1 VRVSLPSL
9 LARRFVA
16 VAATV
21 VIAPT
26 VATTVFSWLSGRL
39 GDESAFRYAWDYL
52 VQTFWHLDLG
62 ISSTYDMP
70 VAAVIRETLPSDL
83 AMVAGGVATGF
94 ALGLA
99 GGLLCAIRPGSLLA
113 RAAHGL
119 VLFVLSSPPY
129 WLGFMMLIFFAPG
142 TGYVLQIPFVSGLGE
157 YVPLTR
163 EPLRWLQSL
172 WVPWLLVG
180 LPLAAAVLRMT
191 EVSIRDALG
200 EDYLRTA
207 RAKGLSDAR
216 VIRRHAFPM
225 AVAPV
230 AALTGVNMAIVI
242 TNVALMESAFN
253 IPGIYREIR
262 QIASFD
268 DWPLLQ
274 GMIIETTAIIVLANM
289 VADGV
294 QARLDPGVR

>member
-1 VRVSLPSL
+1 MPFSLPSL

-16 VAATV
+16 LAATV
-21 VIAPT
+21 VVAPT
-26 VATTVFSWLSGRL
+26 VATTIFSWLSGRL
-39 GDESAFRYAWDYL
+39 GGQTAFGYAWEYL
-52 VQTFWHLDLG
+52 VQTYWRFDLG
-62 ISSTYDMP
+62 ISSTYRTS
-70 VAAVIRETLPSDL
+70 VATVIRETLPSDL
-83 AMVAGGVATGF
+83 AMVVGGVAAGLG
-94 ALGLA
+94 LGLA

-129 WLGFMMLIFFAPG
+129 WLGFMVLIFFAPG
-142 TGYVLQIPFVSGLGE
+142 TGYLLQIPFVSALGQ

-163 EPLRWLQSL
+163 DPLDWLQSL
-172 WVPWLLVG
+172 WLPWLMVG

-191 EVSIRDALG
+191 EVAIRDALG

-262 QIASFD
+262 QIASFG

-289 VADGV
+289 AADAV
-294 QARLDPGVR
+294 QARLDPSVR

>member
-1 VRVSLPSL
+1 MRASLPSL

-16 VAATV
+16 LAATL

-26 VATTVFSWLSGRL
+26 VATTVFSWLSDRL
-39 GDESAFRYAWDYL
+39 GGESAIGYAWDYL
-52 VQTFWHLDLG
+52 VQTFWHFDLG
-62 ISSTYDMP
+62 FSSTYETS
-70 VAAVIRETLPSDL
+70 VAEVIRDTLPSDL
-83 AMVAGGVATGF
+83 AMVLGGVATGL

-99 GGLLCAIRPGSLLA
+99 GGVVCALRPGSIFA

-142 TGYVLQIPFVSGLGE
+142 TGYLVQIPGLSGLGE
-157 YVPLTR
+157 YVPLTAD
-163 EPLRWLQSL
+163 PLRWLQSL
-172 WVPWLLVG
+172 WLPWLLVG

-191 EVSIRDALG
+191 ESGIRDALG

-216 VIRRHAFPM
+216 VIRRHALPL
-225 AVAPV
+225 AIAPV
-230 AALTGVNMAIVI
+230 AALTGANMALVI

-262 QIASFD
+262 QIASFS
-268 DWPLLQ
+268 DWALLQ
-274 GMIIETTAIIVLANM
+274 GMLIETTAIIVLANM

-294 QARLDPGVR
+294 QARLDPTVR

>member
-1 VRVSLPSL
+1 VRLSLASL

-16 VAATV
+16 LAATV

-26 VATTVFSWLSGRL
+26 VATTVFSWLSDRL
-39 GDESAFRYAWDYL
+39 ADQSAFGYAWDYL
-52 VQTFWHLDLG
+52 VQTFWHFDLG
-62 ISSTYDMP
+62 FSSTYETS
-70 VAAVIRETLPSDL
+70 VASVIWDTLPSDL
-83 AMVAGGVATGF
+83 AMVVGGIATGL

-99 GGLLCAIRPGSLLA
+99 GGLLCAIRPGSPFA
-113 RAAHGL
+113 RATHGL

-129 WLGFMMLIFFAPG
+129 WLGLMALIFFAPG
-142 TGYVLQIPFVSGLGE
+142 TGYVVQLPFLSGLGE
-157 YVPLTR
+157 YTPFTRDPLH
-163 EPLRWLQSL
+163 WLQSL
-172 WVPWLLVG
+172 WLPWLMVG

-191 EVSIRDALG
+191 EVSIREALG

-207 RAKGLSDAR
+207 RAKGLSNAR
-216 VIRRHAFPM
+216 VIRRHAFPL

-262 QIASFD
+262 QIASFS

-274 GMIIETTAIIVLANM
+274 GMIIETTVIIVLANM

-294 QARLDPGVR
+294 QARLDPAVR

>member
-1 VRVSLPSL
+1 VRFSLPSL

-16 VAATV
+16 LAATV
-21 VIAPT
+21 VVAPT
-26 VATTVFSWLSGRL
+26 VATTIFSWLSGRL
-39 GDESAFRYAWDYL
+39 GGQTAFGYAWDYL
-52 VQTFWHLDLG
+52 VQTYWRFDLG
-62 ISSTYDMP
+62 ISSTYRTS
-70 VAAVIRETLPSDL
+70 VATVIRDTLPSDL
-83 AMVAGGVATGF
+83 AMVVGGVAAGLG
-94 ALGLA
+94 LGLA
-99 GGLLCAIRPGSLLA
+99 GGLLCAIRPGSLFA

-129 WLGFMMLIFFAPG
+129 WLGFMALILFAPG
-142 TGYVLQIPFVSGLGE
+142 TGYLLQIPFVSALGE

-163 EPLRWLQSL
+163 DPLHWLQSL
-172 WVPWLLVG
+172 WLPWLMVG

-191 EVSIRDALG
+191 EVAIRDALG

-262 QIASFD
+262 QIASFG

-289 VADGV
+289 AADAV
-294 QARLDPGVR
+294 QARLDPSVR

>member
-1 VRVSLPSL
+1 MRVSLPSL
-9 LARRFVA
+9 ITRRLVA
-16 VAATV
+16 LAATL

-39 GDESAFRYAWDYL
+39 GGESAFRYAWDYL

-62 ISSTYDMP
+62 ISSTYDMS
-70 VAAVIRETLPSDL
+70 VAGVIWETLPSDL

-94 ALGLA
+94 ALGIA

-113 RAAHGL
+113 RGAHGL

-142 TGYVLQIPFVSGLGE
+142 TGYVLQIPFLSGLGE

-163 EPLRWLQSL
+163 DPLGWLQSL
-172 WVPWLLVG
+172 WVPWLMVG

-253 IPGIYREIR
+253 VPGIYREIR
-262 QIASFD
+262 QIASYS